1 MYRFGVL
8 FFHQNPSTRKNQVCS
23 RCFNDTHCG
32 RLCDIVNMNSSWPHQ
47 IAWATH
53 AVTSVWRSLLLFQR
67 VRWKCRLIHRNRVV
81 YFEGFYN
88 AQKTTEGR
96 TIRHC
101 RSSPFSQRER
111 CLLDPVVIPPNTRL
125 VASQTRLDRSR
136 TNLCRRPCRVNFAR
150 NANRTHQTPCRDT
163 CRDVAGAVLERL
175 NGLRA

>member
-88 AQKTTEGR
+88 AHKPLKVAQSDIAVRLHFRNGSDVFSTPS
-96 TIRHC
+96 
-101 RSSPFSQRER
+101 SSPQTPASLPPRPALTGLGQT
-111 CLLDPVVIPPNTRL
+111 CVAGHVVSILLETPIEPIKRHVVTPVVMSFGWFGT
-125 VASQTRLDRSR
+125 S
-136 TNLCRRPCRVNFAR
+136 
-150 NANRTHQTPCRDT
+150 
-163 CRDVAGAVLERL
+163 
-175 NGLRA
+175 